1 MLILVVSLSFSLPLS
16 LLVSLSRER
25 ARGEGHVSVCL
36 YDTRTFTHTQL
47 TAATQVFSLKSLPFE
62 DRHTFRLFAFSSLSL
77 SLSCIDRWVLCVL
90 VWCLMCLEGGAIGLY
105 ICAGDVLFDVSLLR
119 SLCLV
124 FPLLLFL
131 FSLSSSFSLSWLP
144 RASHWC
150 IQVSPLALRFLFPAA
165 AAAH

>member
-1 MLILVVSLSFSLPLS
+1 MGIM
-16 LLVSLSRER
+16 
-25 ARGEGHVSVCL
+25 
-36 YDTRTFTHTQL
+36 
-47 TAATQVFSLKSLPFE
+47 
-62 DRHTFRLFAFSSLSL
+62 
-77 SLSCIDRWVLCVL
+77 CVGF
-90 VWCLMCLEGGAIGLY
+90 MFDMFGGGAIGLY

-131 FSLSSSFSLSWLP
+131 FLLSSSFSLSWLP

-150 IQVSPLALRFLFPAA
+150 IRVSSLASRFLFPVAA